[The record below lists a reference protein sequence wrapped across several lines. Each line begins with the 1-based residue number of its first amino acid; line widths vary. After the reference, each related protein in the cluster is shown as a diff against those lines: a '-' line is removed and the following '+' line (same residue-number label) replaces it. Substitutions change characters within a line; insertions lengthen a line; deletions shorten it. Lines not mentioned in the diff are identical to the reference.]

1 MREGARACSRC
12 GAPTGVP
19 VPPPLPPVKPQG
31 RSFIVT
37 LMLCWALG
45 MFGVHRFYTGHT
57 AMGVFQ
63 LLTCGGLGIW
73 ALVDFILILTGNYRD
88 GDGRP
93 LVQDT

>member
-1 MREGARACSRC
+1 
-12 GAPTGVP
+12 
-19 VPPPLPPVKPQG
+19 
-31 RSFIVT
+31 
-37 LMLCWALG
+37 MLCWTLG
-45 MFGVHRFYTGHT
+45 MFGVHRFYTGNT

-93 LVQDT
+93 LVQDN